1 MKQQTRMSGL
11 RAAAVVALVAA
22 LAACGGGS
30 GGVAGGADKTPS
42 EGLGEV
48 SPPPALPRIEPTR
61 VELGQ
66 THLVPP
72 GGSQWS
78 PGKSVY
84 QLKPIGNRAAL
95 LMADLGLNPP
105 ASPWVEGSVNGLAL
119 ERLTLLPPSRL
130 PLSAGQGVG
139 AYGASLH
146 SVELPA
152 SWLKPGLKL
161 VVGGLGRSPSL
172 PIAVEVGM
180 DSALNVSTLPFY
192 LFGATE
198 ANTFPLTTTGA
209 ADAATA
215 NEILSVWPV
224 SRVNAANHPAR
235 AVVWPRIVVG
245 PRGGQAAYEVS
256 KMEEQKDGYAV
267 MGSVLGVLGGIRAA
281 NGQGPTNTLY
291 YAPLLMLRG
300 DGRYGHPG
308 GGLGGGSV
316 GTGDHAYTGIFIHEM
331 GHALGLGHA
340 GSDYDAKTYPY
351 PGGSLKGS
359 RWGYDSVRRQ
369 LVAPWLDASNSQLRN
384 CASNASLQK
393 DSQGHCYKQDN
404 MQGGAGMQPAGYRF
418 QMHADANAGRI
429 QTHYLEGVASVDAKG
444 VRSYSGGKFERD
456 ASFASGYSRWDSLAK
471 KRVEVPRETTSGGLY
486 GLDQGLP
493 QQHGVPVHTIVLTY
507 SRAGT
512 PGASQI
518 YPVLSYTGNLTR
530 TIDPTDAA
538 QRASVVTDTS
548 ANYWYCKG
556 TGCDYTVRVTY
567 ADNSHRHVLLQGA
580 FRPWFTPTAEPGA
593 ATLNPVDG
601 ASFKTWT
608 VNVPG
613 DKAIAR
619 VELLDT
625 PQAWKG
631 LPASPAVLLAR

>member
-1 MKQQTRMSGL
+1 MKKQIKISGV
-11 RAAAVVALVAA
+11 RAAVVVTLAAA
-22 LAACGGGS
+22 LAACGGSTDGPVTGS
-30 GGVAGGADKTPS
+30 DKPPSGVGD
-42 EGLGEV
+42 EV
-48 SPPPALPRIEPTR
+48 SPPPALKRMAPTR

-66 THLVPP
+66 THLMSPD
-72 GGSQWS
+72 GSEWRS
-78 PGKSVY
+78 GESAY
-84 QLKPIGNRAAL
+84 RLKLIGNRAAL
-95 LMADLGLNPP
+95 LVADLGLNPP
-105 ASPWVEGSVNGLAL
+105 KNAWLEGNVNGLAL
-119 ERLTLLPPSRL
+119 GRLFFSPPSRL

-146 SVELPA
+146 SIELPA
-152 SWLKPGLKL
+152 NWLKSGLKL
-161 VVGGLGRSPSL
+161 VVGGEGRQTSL
-172 PIAVEVGM
+172 PISVEVGM
-180 DSALNVSTLPFY
+180 DSSLNVSTLPFY

-198 ANTFPLTTTGA
+198 ANTFPLTVTGA

-235 AVVWPRIVVG
+235 AVVWSRIVVG
-245 PRGGQAAYEVS
+245 PRGGQAAYEVT

-340 GSDYDAKTYPY
+340 GDDYNAKTYPY
-351 PGGSLKGS
+351 PGGSFKGS

-369 LVAPWLDASNSQLRN
+369 LVAPWLDASNSQLRD

-418 QMHADANAGRI
+418 EMHADANAGRI

-444 VRSYSGGKFERD
+444 ARSYSGGKFERD
-456 ASFASGYSRWDSLAK
+456 ESFASGYSRWDSLAK
-471 KRVEVPRETTSGGLY
+471 KRVEVPRTTNSGGLY

-493 QQHGVPVHTIVLTY
+493 QQHGVPVHTLVLTY

-518 YPVLSYTGNLTR
+518 YPVLSYTGNLMR

-538 QRASVVTDTS
+538 QRASIVTDTS
-548 ANYWYCKG
+548 TNYWYCKG
-556 TGCDYTVRVTY
+556 SGCDYTVRVTY
-567 ADNSHRHVLLQGA
+567 ADNSQRHVLLQGA

-601 ASFKTWT
+601 ASFRTWT

-631 LPASPAVLLAR
+631 LPASPAVLLTR